1 TSLLSLSLSP
11 RGIRRNR
18 FSTPKGRRF
27 EVKRRADGRES
38 AAAEAAAP
46 APHQTTMAA
55 PSPSPVEAAP
65 PLEAPAADDEEDEWD
80 NDVTQPSIPAAK
92 DPEPLQAKDEKI
104 YLGPHGAPPSQ
115 AKQQELNTVGRKQ
128 RFRNKLKEADKK
140 FTGNA
145 QENKVESLRELMGA
159 RASGTSMPRSSPRDW
174 LDPHCHESEFD
185 RKPTR

>member
-1 TSLLSLSLSP
+1 
-11 RGIRRNR
+11 
-18 FSTPKGRRF
+18 
-27 EVKRRADGRES
+27 
-38 AAAEAAAP
+38 
-46 APHQTTMAA
+46 MAA
-55 PSPSPVEAAP
+55 PSPLPVEAAP
-65 PLEAPAADDEEDEWD
+65 SLEAAATAEEDEWD
-80 NDVTQPSIPAAK
+80 ADGYVIPNLPTQDNDVTETTVPKEK

-128 RFRNKLKEADKK
+128 RFRNKLKEADRK
-140 FTGNA
+140 FTGSA

-159 RASGTSMPRSSPRDW
+159 RASGTSMPKSSPRDW

>member
-1 TSLLSLSLSP
+1 
-11 RGIRRNR
+11 
-18 FSTPKGRRF
+18 
-27 EVKRRADGRES
+27 
-38 AAAEAAAP
+38 
-46 APHQTTMAA
+46 MAA
-55 PSPSPVEAAP
+55 PSPSPVEATT
-65 PLEAPAADDEEDEWD
+65 PLEAPAHAADDEEDEWD
-80 NDVTQPSIPAAK
+80 ADGYVIPNLLTEDDDVTQPSMPAAK